1 MLIWYLPI
9 NFFCN
14 CLLSLTVIEMVG
26 VLWEVELLNVKCNI
40 ILRWRIGTKS
50 NHNWITFY
58 WVHIYN
64 SYGKNR
70 NQTKL
75 WQLSFP
81 CTELRLTIVKRYLTY
96 SQSFILLKRDCHWL
110 MLGHVALTK
119 YILCIPMVMP
129 RIRQL
134 YPAQDTTARDQSIV
148 ESNVHGRRRNN
159 LYGLSEVVALTSVDG
174 FFFQFWR
181 MAVSF

>member
-9 NFFCN
+9 NFFCD

-81 CTELRLTIVKRYLTY
+81 CTELSLTIVKRYLTY
-96 SQSFILLKRDCHWL
+96 SQSFILQKKGLPLVDAWSRGLDKIHI
-110 MLGHVALTK
+110 M
-119 YILCIPMVMP
+119 
-129 RIRQL
+129 
-134 YPAQDTTARDQSIV
+134 YPDGDAKNQAIV
-148 ESNVHGRRRNN
+148 SRSGYNSTWSKHCGK
-159 LYGLSEVVALTSVDG
+159 
-174 FFFQFWR
+174 
-181 MAVSF
+181 

>member
-1 MLIWYLPI
+1 MFFFLPYILIWYLPI
-9 NFFCN
+9 NFFCD
-14 CLLSLTVIEMVG
+14 CLLSLTVIEMMG

-40 ILRWRIGTKS
+40 ILHWRIGTKS

-58 WVHIYN
+58 WVHIYH

-96 SQSFILLKRDCHWL
+96 SQSFNAIGWC
-110 MLGHVALTK
+110 
-119 YILCIPMVMP
+119 MVRGLENIHM
-129 RIRQL
+129 
-134 YPAQDTTARDQSIV
+134 YPDGDAKNQAVVSRSRYNSTGSK
-148 ESNVHGRRRNN
+148 HGR
-159 LYGLSEVVALTSVDG
+159 GK
-174 FFFQFWR
+174 WR
-181 MAVSF
+181 A